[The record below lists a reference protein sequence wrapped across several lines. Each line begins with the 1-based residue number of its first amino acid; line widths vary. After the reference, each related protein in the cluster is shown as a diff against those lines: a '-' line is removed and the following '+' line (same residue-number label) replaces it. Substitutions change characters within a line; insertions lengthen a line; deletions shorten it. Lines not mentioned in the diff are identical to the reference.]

1 MKKLFIT
8 LSLCCC
14 LITTMMPTAAF
25 ATANDTTQNGIVTK
39 RATATEQALNTLSTE
54 AIAQNI
60 EENMEAAIVDQSGT
74 ELALEVV
81 DVEVDKISEV
91 QTLADTKAVTYAA
104 TAKVKTTKQSYK
116 KNGISATGYLS
127 MKWTDGKGANNK
139 INALTG
145 HWAIAKGTFV
155 SGKLFWGTNYT
166 ILNYADGQRSVK
178 QSFNEPINYK
188 SKAPRTGRLQAD
200 AWASIKSPK
209 DGKRYS
215 FTTKVV
221 PTIFS

>member
-14 LITTMMPTAAF
+14 LVATLIPTSSF
-25 ATANDTTQNGIVTK
+25 ASTNDEVQNGVSK
-39 RATATEQALNTLSTE
+39 KNTATVEQTKVLSTE

-60 EENMEAAIVDQSGT
+60 EDNIEATIIDESGT
-74 ELALEVV
+74 ELALEVIDVKV
-81 DVEVDKISEV
+81 DEISESK
-91 QTLADTKAVTYAA
+91 TATGAKAITYAA

-127 MKWTDGKGANNK
+127 MNWTDGKGANNT
-139 INALTG
+139 INYLTG

-155 SGKLFWGTNYT
+155 SGKLFWGTEYT
-166 ILNYADGQRSVK
+166 LLKNAPGKQPVK
-178 QSFNEPINYK
+178 QSYNEKIGYK
-188 SKAPRTGRLQAD
+188 STAKYTGKLQAD

-209 DGKRYS
+209 NGKTYG
-215 FTTKVV
+215 FTTKVI